1 MEGQR
6 VLLFSRKDLVY
17 TIILWL
23 TSNKYYVY
31 YVWHA
36 PLIETQFPSVVAIV
50 NALNMK
56 PYPVCVLAASKS
68 RTVASLLATNTSVN
82 AVQSVVPPIG
92 TVALTNPSTEK
103 LRDS

>member
-36 PLIETQFPSVVAIV
+36 PLINTISIRRRNSKRIKHEAIPR
-50 NALNMK
+50 LRTS
-56 PYPVCVLAASKS
+56 SK
-68 RTVASLLATNTSVN
+68 
-82 AVQSVVPPIG
+82 
-92 TVALTNPSTEK
+92 
-103 LRDS
+103 